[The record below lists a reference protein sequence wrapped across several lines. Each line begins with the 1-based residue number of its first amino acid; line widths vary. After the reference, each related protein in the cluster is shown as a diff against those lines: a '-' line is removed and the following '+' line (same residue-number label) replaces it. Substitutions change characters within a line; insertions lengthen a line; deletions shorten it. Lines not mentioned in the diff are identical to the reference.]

1 MINKTD
7 CVPDQKNSHD
17 CTLLLGRFQEW
28 NDTNLRWNVTD
39 YGGVDK
45 LHVPSSDIWLPDL
58 VLYNKY
64 VTITA
69 VWSNRPRSLHT

>member
-1 MINKTD
+1 MTAH
-7 CVPDQKNSHD
+7 CY
-17 CTLLLGRFQEW
+17 LERFQEW